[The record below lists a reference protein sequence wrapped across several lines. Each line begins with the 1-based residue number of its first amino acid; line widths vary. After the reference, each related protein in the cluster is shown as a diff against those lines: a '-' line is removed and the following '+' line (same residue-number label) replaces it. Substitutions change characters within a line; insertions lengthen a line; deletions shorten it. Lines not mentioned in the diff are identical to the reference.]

1 VRGEKSEKCWI
12 LNFWAMDD
20 NELIE
25 EYLNGDEKAFEILY
39 ERYKSNVFSFIFSM
53 VKNKEIANDI
63 FQEVF
68 VNVINNLKKYQK
80 GNFKAWIFL
89 IARNK
94 VLDYIKSQK
103 NRFEKEIISIDE
115 SFDEEDK
122 LTYKDIIKSDIDP
135 HKNLIK
141 EMENENLYSAIEKL
155 PPQYREIIFLKH
167 FSGLKFVE
175 ISEILNTPINTLL
188 SRFKR
193 AIEMLQKI
201 MKDEK

>member
-1 VRGEKSEKCWI
+1 
-12 LNFWAMDD
+12 MDD
-20 NELIE
+20 NKLIE

-39 ERYKSNVFSFIFSM
+39 ERYKRCVFSFIISM
-53 VKNKEIANDI
+53 VNDFETANDI

-68 VNVINNLKKYQK
+68 ISVLNNLKNYQK

-94 VLDYIKSQK
+94 VIDYFKSQK
-103 NRFEKEIISIDE
+103 SKFEKEIISLDE
-115 SFDEEDK
+115 SIDTK
-122 LTYKDIIKSDIDP
+122 SNLTYNDIIKSDFDP
-135 HKNLIK
+135 EKNLIK
-141 EMENENLYSAIEKL
+141 QFEQEKIQKALEKL
-155 PPQYREIIFLKH
+155 PPQYKEIILLKH
-167 FSGLKFVE
+167 FSDLKFLE

-201 MKDEK
+201 MKNEK

>member
-1 VRGEKSEKCWI
+1 MRNVEFWI
-12 LNFWAMDD
+12 MDD

-25 EYLNGDEKAFEILY
+25 KYLNGDEKAFKVLY

-53 VKNKEIANDI
+53 VKNNEIANDI

-68 VNVINNLKKYQK
+68 ISVINNLKNYQK
-80 GNFKAWIFL
+80 ENFKAWIFL

-115 SFDEEDK
+115 SFNEEDK
-122 LTYKDIIKSDIDP
+122 LTYKDIIKSDTDP

-141 EMENENLYSAIEKL
+141 EIENEKLYSAIEKL
-155 PPQYREIIFLKH
+155 PPQYREIIFLKL
-167 FSGLKFVE
+167 FSDLKFVE